1 MAGWV
6 TINPVSFNSGI
17 GTPNPSAVPATTFGY
32 DTGSPGGTFTAW
44 GTNNA
49 ILIPNNGQV
58 VLMYWAGSTTAPGV
72 TNTLVG
78 QIVGATG
85 QVLPAATVNTPNIAT
100 SAYGWMGP
108 WDVATYNIVST
119 AANFGTIV
127 GSPGALP
134 AAAQGCVA
142 IAFTSVTQ
150 LAVRA
155 MQIIPA

>member
-6 TINPVSFNSGI
+6 TLNPVSFNSAI
-17 GTPNPSAVPATTFGY
+17 GTPNPSAVPATVFGY

-44 GTNNA
+44 GANNA

-58 VLMYWAGSTTAPGV
+58 ILMYWAGSTTAPGV
-72 TNTLVG
+72 TDVLVG
-78 QIVGATG
+78 SQVGTTG
-85 QVLPAATVNTPNIAT
+85 QVLPAASVSSTIAT
-100 SAYGWMGP
+100 SAYGWLGP
-108 WDVATYNIVST
+108 WNANTYNIVNVN
-119 AANFGTIV
+119 AAFGTV
-127 GSPGALP
+127 AGTPGALP

-142 IAFTSVTQ
+142 IAFTTITQ